1 MNSSDISTISKKME
15 SMSITHRVVRHD
27 KRLPQSRYSP
37 YILGSV
43 IATIPYTKE
52 TDLTIERQKD
62 EAIRLGVELSLFV
75 AEAMFILS
83 DDLRSML
90 LFFPLVVKYAGY
102 KNTND
107 GPVVGRLFCVMLYV
121 FETYIKPKNGVY
133 QADGKSIQQELI
145 GKSHQNFSFGIKEL
159 DCIVFVLGKRES
171 SFGDVVKLQTDF
183 EHYNQELKKLEETLR
198 SAKDVSEANGFVRDE
213 IKSNI
218 LHMWESLFETPS
230 KLIHPKV
237 RMLEMF
243 RPLLNQSRENICSR
257 LIASLHI

>member
-1 MNSSDISTISKKME
+1 ME

-43 IATIPYTKE
+43 TTTIPYTKE

-107 GPVVGRLFCVMLYV
+107 GPV
-121 FETYIKPKNGVY
+121 
-133 QADGKSIQQELI
+133 
-145 GKSHQNFSFGIKEL
+145 
-159 DCIVFVLGKRES
+159 RES

-183 EHYNQELKKLEETLR
+183 EHYNQELKKLEETLS
-198 SAKDVSEANGFVRDE
+198 SAKDVSEANGFARE
-213 IKSNI
+213 AIKSNI

>member
-1 MNSSDISTISKKME
+1 ME
-15 SMSITHRVVRHD
+15 SMSMTDRVVRSN

-37 YILGSV
+37 YILRSV
-43 IATIPYTKE
+43 LATIHNSKE
-52 TDLTIERQKD
+52 TNLTIEKQKE

-90 LFFPLVVKYAGY
+90 LLCPLIVKYAGY
-102 KNTND
+102 KYTND

-133 QADGKSIQQELI
+133 EFDGRSIQRELI
-145 GKSHQNFSFGIKEL
+145 GKCHQNFSFGFKEL
-159 DCIVFVLGKRES
+159 DRIVFVLGKREGS
-171 SFGDVVKLQTDF
+171 CGGVVKPSDF
-183 EHYNQELKKLEETLR
+183 EHYNRELKKLEEMLR
-198 SAKDVSEANGFVRDE
+198 SAKDVSQANGFVRDE

-218 LHMWESLFETPS
+218 LHFWKSLFETPI
-230 KLIHPKV
+230 KLIYPEV

-243 RPLLNQSRENICSR
+243 RPLLNQSWESICSR